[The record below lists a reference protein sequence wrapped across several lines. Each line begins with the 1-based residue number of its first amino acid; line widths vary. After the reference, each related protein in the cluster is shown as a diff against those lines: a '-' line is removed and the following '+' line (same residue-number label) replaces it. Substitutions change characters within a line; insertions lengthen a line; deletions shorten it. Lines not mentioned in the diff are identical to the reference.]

1 LYSYAYVLGKI
12 AMPEPVPFFGWIDD
26 YEETEQMLRDQIHAQ
41 QKHIEMLEQECLA
54 LRNDLKGKNE
64 PLCN

>member
-1 LYSYAYVLGKI
+1 
-12 AMPEPVPFFGWIDD
+12 MPEPVPFFGWIDD